1 MQKRFLDTIFLVNK
15 EGDLTCFT
23 DLTEKERIEYI
34 KNCPPEIAKEYLLEL
49 AKCLK
54 AIGDKFDIESIYA
67 NGKRMGWIA
76 KKIR

>member
-15 EGDLTCFT
+15 EGELTCFT

-49 AKCLK
+49 AKCLR
-54 AIGDKFDIESIYA
+54 IVGDKFGIESVYN
-67 NGKRMGWIA
+67 NGKRMGWVV
-76 KKIR
+76 KK